1 MDLVRLATDR
11 NMSGRPNMNQD
22 IPVLEH
28 FNLDGK
34 RALVIGSEFPAGGEI
49 AKTYA
54 VAGAD
59 VALCSITPDQAVMES
74 RKIKREI
81 DALGRNSFEYVMDV
95 TLGKNVQVTMRQA
108 TKDLGGLDCVAIA
121 PDLFLAKPIESVTE
135 TELARVMAVNFNAHF
150 FAMRSAAA
158 EFRRQGVPGRIV
170 SVTSVLGE
178 RGLPNTSAYSAAH
191 SAVHNLVRACAQEF
205 GGDGIMVNGIALGY
219 MEWMGD
225 RINPDYE
232 EAMRAIR
239 FAIMRRAGRK
249 DEIGP
254 LALYLSAE
262 SATRYVTGQIFPLDG
277 GLLQHL

>member
-1 MDLVRLATDR
+1 
-11 NMSGRPNMNQD
+11 MNQD
-22 IPVLEH
+22 TPVLEH
-28 FNLDGK
+28 FNLGGK
-34 RALVIGSEFPAGGEI
+34 RTLVIGTEFPAGGEI

-108 TKDLGGLDCVAIA
+108 T
-121 PDLFLAKPIESVTE
+121 PIESVTE

-150 FAMRSAAA
+150 FAMRSAAT
-158 EFRRQGVPGRIV
+158 EFRRLGVPGRIV

-178 RGLPNTSAYSAAH
+178 RGLPNTAAYSAAH
-191 SAVHNLVRACAQEF
+191 SAVHNLVRSCAQEF
-205 GGDGIMVNGIALGY
+205 GADEIMVNGIALGY
-219 MEWMGD
+219 MEWMTD
-225 RINPDYE
+225 RINPNDE

-239 FAIMRRAGRK
+239 FAIMRRMGRK